1 MPVIVGAGLLMVN
14 ARVPD
19 DPPSALITLI
29 VQAPAVI
36 PRRLKVPALMDV
48 GEATFTPVAT
58 TSVYPE
64 RCRRTPA
71 PGWNPVPVSEMMVTG
86 QPRFPVVGFLAV
98 RVGALPVMV
107 NPLARVPVF
116 PSGLVTVTLLRAA
129 GAPVR
134 SKVQV
139 IWVADATTT
148 LVAVISG
155 PAEAFTSLTVAP
167 FWKLVPTRLVI
178 LTVQPRTPVFG
189 VMLVTVGAL
198 LVMVKPDVRVPD
210 FPSVFVT
217 VMLYAPAGASDGM
230 TREPVILVADTTLT
244 PVNGM
249 EYAP

>member
-1 MPVIVGAGLLMVN
+1 ME
-14 ARVPD
+14 
-19 DPPSALITLI
+19 
-29 VQAPAVI
+29 
-36 PRRLKVPALMDV
+36 V

-58 TSVYPE
+58 MSEYPVRR
-64 RCRRTPA
+64 RCTDA

-98 RVGALPVMV
+98 RVGALPVIV

-116 PSGLVTVTLLRAA
+116 PSGLVTVTLLRAE

-148 LVAVISG
+148 LVAAISG

-167 FWKLVPTRLVI
+167 FWKLVPARLVI

-198 LVMVKPDVRVPD
+198 LVTVKPDTRVPD
-210 FPSVFVT
+210 FPSVLVT
-217 VMLYAPAGASDGM
+217 VILYAPAGASDGM
-230 TREPVILVADTTLT
+230 TREPVLLVADTTLT
-244 PVNGM
+244 PVSGM
-249 EYAP
+249 EYAPWL